1 MKYASVIIGVIC
13 LILITKSFV
22 SESFTPRFLNFELNV
37 WLYRAIWSAV
47 AIFSF
52 YDFYRKTK
60 KAHLK
65 K

>member
-13 LILITKSFV
+13 LILIIKSFV
-22 SESFTPRFLNFELNV
+22 SESFTPRFLNFEINV
-37 WLYRAIWSAV
+37 WLYRTIWSGV

-60 KAHLK
+60 KENLK
-65 K
+65 R